1 MSRFPQLRRRLVAA
15 AAAAALW
22 LPAQGWASDAGMPS
36 TAAPNSP
43 EANEI
48 DVQEHLG
55 AFVDQDLTFTDHTG
69 KEVRLGDFI
78 DGERPILLTLNYY
91 RCPVLCNVQLNA
103 LTESLRDLPWT
114 PGDENFQIVTVSM
127 DPREGQVHAEGK
139 RRVHLQELDKGD
151 DVGWAFL
158 TGDAL
163 NIKLLAAQLGIGY
176 AYDKE
181 QDQYAHPPVIT
192 FVSPKGKIARYIY
205 GLTYDPR
212 DLKFGLLEAAEGRV
226 GSTMDKLILSCFHYD
241 ATIGRY
247 GPFAM
252 GMMRLGGGLMVLL
265 VGAALFLFWRRER
278 RIPAKPAEALS

>member
-1 MSRFPQLRRRLVAA
+1 MLFTSHIRRFALALATTVAILA
-15 AAAAALW
+15 
-22 LPAQGWASDAGMPS
+22 PAVASAGDAS
-36 TAAPNSP
+36 TAAPNSA

-55 AFVDQDLTFTDHTG
+55 EFVDTSLTFTDYAG
-69 KEVRLGDFI
+69 KEVQLGDFL

-103 LTESLRDLPWT
+103 LTEALRELEWT
-114 PGDENFQIVTVSM
+114 PGDAHFQIVTVSL
-127 DPREGQVHAEGK
+127 DPREGPTHAEGK
-139 RRVHLQELDKGD
+139 RRVHLASLEKGD
-151 DVGWAFL
+151 DVGWTFL
-158 TGDAL
+158 TGDAI

-181 QDQYAHPPVIT
+181 QDQYAHPPVVT

-241 ATIGRY
+241 ATLGRY

-252 GMMRLGGGLMVLL
+252 GIMRLGGGFMVLI
-265 VGAALFLFWRRER
+265 VGAALFFFWRRER
-278 RIPAKPAEALS
+278 HFPAKPAEALS